1 MMNSKNN
8 AGKSEHILE
17 DEELMAALEEQ
28 IATLQWI
35 QAAAVLTEA
44 VLVSKLYSLKD
55 NVEGEDKI
63 LTGIWVRVQTLGQ
76 LTEALGVTQQINTT
90 DKSSI
95 FKAAEKT
102 AVTGD
107 LIQSIGAGLQ
117 AWGGEELLKAAAE
130 ELIP

>member
-44 VLVSKLYSLKD
+44 VLLSKLYSLKE
-55 NVEGEDKI
+55 NVEEGEDKI
-63 LTGIWVRVQTLGQ
+63 LTGIWVQTLGQ

-95 FKAAEKT
+95 FKAEKT

>member
-1 MMNSKNN
+1 MNSKNN

-44 VLVSKLYSLKD
+44 VLLSKLYSLKE
-55 NVEGEDKI
+55 NVEEGEDKI
-63 LTGIWVRVQTLGQ
+63 LTGIWVQTLGQ

-95 FKAAEKT
+95 FKAEKT

>member
-1 MMNSKNN
+1 MNSKNN

-17 DEELMAALEEQ
+17 DVELMAALEEQ

-44 VLVSKLYSLKD
+44 VLLSKLYSLKE
-55 NVEGEDKI
+55 NVEEGEDKI
-63 LTGIWVRVQTLGQ
+63 LTGIWVQTLGQ

-95 FKAAEKT
+95 FKAEKT

>member
-1 MMNSKNN
+1 MNNINGEGRS
-8 AGKSEHILE
+8 KSEHILE
-17 DEELMAALEEQ
+17 DEELKAVIEEQ

-35 QAAAVLTEA
+35 QAVAVATEA

-63 LTGIWVRVQTLGQ
+63 LTGIWVQTIGQ
-76 LTEALGVTQQINTT
+76 LMEALGVTQQISTT
-90 DKSSI
+90 DKHSI
-95 FKAAEKT
+95 FEAEKT

-107 LIQSIGAGLQ
+107 LIQSIGAALQ
-117 AWGGEELLKAAAE
+117 AWGGEEILLAAVE

>member
-1 MMNSKNN
+1 MMNNINGEGRS
-8 AGKSEHILE
+8 KSEHILE
-17 DEELMAALEEQ
+17 DEELKAVIEEQ

-35 QAAAVLTEA
+35 QAVAVATEA

-63 LTGIWVRVQTLGQ
+63 LTGIWVQTIGQ
-76 LTEALGVTQQINTT
+76 LMEALGVTQQISTT
-90 DKSSI
+90 DKHSI
-95 FKAAEKT
+95 FEAEKT

-107 LIQSIGAGLQ
+107 LIQSIGAALQ
-117 AWGGEELLKAAAE
+117 AWGGEEILLAAVE

>member
-17 DEELMAALEEQ
+17 DEELKAALEEQ

-35 QAAAVLTEA
+35 QAAAVLMEA
-44 VLVSKLYSLKD
+44 VLLSKLYSLKE
-55 NVEGEDKI
+55 NVEEGEDKI
-63 LTGIWVRVQTLGQ
+63 LTGIWVQTLGQ
-76 LTEALGVTQQINTT
+76 LMEALGVTQQINTT

-95 FKAAEKT
+95 FKAEKT

>member
-1 MMNSKNN
+1 MNSKNN

>member
-1 MMNSKNN
+1 MNSKNN

-35 QAAAVLTEA
+35 QAAAILTEA
-44 VLVSKLYSLKD
+44 VLLSKLYSLKE
-55 NVEGEDKI
+55 NVEEGEDKI
-63 LTGIWVRVQTLGQ
+63 LTGIWVQTLGQ
-76 LTEALGVTQQINTT
+76 LMEALGVTQQINTT

-95 FKAAEKT
+95 FKAEKT

>member
-35 QAAAVLTEA
+35 QAAAILTEA
-44 VLVSKLYSLKD
+44 VLLSKLYSLKE
-55 NVEGEDKI
+55 NVEEGEDKI
-63 LTGIWVRVQTLGQ
+63 LTGIWVQTLGQ
-76 LTEALGVTQQINTT
+76 LMEALGVTQQINTT

-95 FKAAEKT
+95 FKAEKT